1 MPLELDYAQAYADK
15 GSVNAEGALIA
26 PATADVEAL
35 WLPSFDFV
43 FLPNTEIMLNDGGEQ
58 LFEVGPSV
66 HADLQ
71 NDFVHAKA
79 MYVITL

>member
-1 MPLELDYAQAYADK
+1 MEAIVAHLLNQLPDNVADWFFPR
-15 GSVNAEGALIA
+15 AL
-26 PATADVEAL
+26 VEAL

-43 FLPNTEIMLNDGGEQ
+43 FLPNIEIMLNDGGEQ

-71 NDFVHAKA
+71 NDFVHG
-79 MYVITL
+79 LRQ